1 MNGYDTKLTGNQVK
15 HIREKLG
22 ESQKTFADRLA
33 VTQPV
38 IHRLEKKGDE
48 KITGP
53 EIILISKVAAENGI
67 SLPS

>member
-1 MNGYDTKLTGNQVK
+1 MNGKEIKLTGNQVK

-22 ESQKTFADRLA
+22 ESQKAFSDRIA

-48 KITGP
+48 ELTGP
-53 EIILISKVAAENGI
+53 EIILISQIAENNNI